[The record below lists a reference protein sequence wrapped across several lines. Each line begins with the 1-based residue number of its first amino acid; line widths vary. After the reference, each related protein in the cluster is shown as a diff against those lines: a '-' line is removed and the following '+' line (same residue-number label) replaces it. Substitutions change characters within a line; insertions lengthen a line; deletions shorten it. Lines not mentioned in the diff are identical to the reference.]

1 MIDSLLNYKL
11 QPLEKYQVVKMK
23 QTINKGFSVSN
34 FPRTRLRRNRMSDFS
49 RKLVAENNL
58 SINDLIYPI
67 FVTYGSNTKEEIE
80 SMPGIYRFS
89 LDLLPKEIER
99 ISSLEIPAIAL
110 FPKIEKSL
118 KNPNG
123 SEALNKNNLIC
134 KAIKIS
140 KKVNSNLG
148 VICDVALDP
157 FTDHGHD
164 GIIFNNQIDNDKTLE
179 ILCNQALIQAEAG
192 CDIIAPSDMMDG
204 RVGFIRDTL
213 DNHGFINVQIMSYA
227 VKYAS
232 AFYGPFRDAVGS
244 TLNLSNKSKKSY
256 QMDPANSD
264 EAIREIAL
272 DINEGA
278 DMFIV
283 KPGMP
288 YLDIIYKIKQ
298 EFKIPLY
305 AYQVSGEY
313 SMIKGAIDNGWFD
326 EQKII
331 FESLIAFKR
340 AGCNGIITYFAPY
353 VANLLKGQNS

>member
-1 MIDSLLNYKL
+1 MKEDKNKIFSL
-11 QPLEKYQVVKMK
+11 
-23 QTINKGFSVSN
+23 SN
-34 FPRTRLRRNRMSDFS
+34 FPRTRLRRNRMTTFS
-49 RKLVAENNL
+49 RRLVKENSL

-67 FVTYGSNTKEEIE
+67 FVTYGSNVKEEIK

-89 LDLLPKEIER
+89 LDLLANEIER
-99 ISSLEIPAIAL
+99 ISSLDIPAIAL
-110 FPKIEKSL
+110 FPKIEQSL
-118 KNPNG
+118 KDPIG
-123 SEALNKNNLIC
+123 SEALNKNNLVC
-134 KAIKIS
+134 NAIKIS
-140 KKVNSNLG
+140 KKVNNELG

-164 GIIFNNQIDNDKTLE
+164 GVIINDQIDNDKTLE
-179 ILCNQALIQAEAG
+179 ILCDQALIQAEAG

-204 RVGFIRDTL
+204 RVGLIRDKL
-213 DNHGFINVQIMSYA
+213 DSHGFTNVQIMSYA

-244 TLNLSNKSKKSY
+244 TVNFSNKSKESY
-256 QMDPANSD
+256 QMDPANSS
-264 EAIREIAL
+264 EALREVSL

-298 EFKIPLY
+298 EFNIPLY

-313 SMIKGAIDNGWFD
+313 SMIKAAIDNGWFD

-340 AGCNGIITYFAPY
+340 AGCSGIITYFAPY
-353 VANLLKGQNS
+353 VAKLLKGHH

>member
-1 MIDSLLNYKL
+1 ML
-11 QPLEKYQVVKMK
+11 PL
-23 QTINKGFSVSN
+23 F
-34 FPRTRLRRNRMSDFS
+34 
-49 RKLVAENNL
+49 VAEGTEVK
-58 SINDLIYPI
+58 DPI
-67 FVTYGSNTKEEIE
+67 TA
-80 SMPGIYRFS
+80 MPGCYRLS
-89 LDLLPKEIER
+89 LDLLQEELK
-99 ISSLEIPAIAL
+99 AIADLGIKAVLL
-110 FPKIEKSL
+110 FVKVDDAL
-118 KNPNG
+118 KDNKGTEAVNPEG
-123 SEALNKNNLIC
+123 LMQ
-134 KAIKIS
+134 KAIRTVKSITPEM
-140 KKVNSNLG
+140 V
-148 VICDVALDP
+148 VMTDVALDP
-157 FTDHGHD
+157 YSSYGHD
-164 GIIFNNQIDNDKTLE
+164 GIVEEGKILNDPTVEVLSKM
-179 ILCNQALIQAEAG
+179 ALTHALAG
-192 CDIIAPSDMMDG
+192 ADFVAPSDMMDG

-244 TLNLSNKSKKSY
+244 TMNLSNKSKKSY

-264 EAIREIAL
+264 EALREIAL

-353 VANLLKGQNS
+353 VANLLKGQN